1 MRLAGQGQVLADVG
15 TDHGL
20 VPVHAV
26 LGGAFERALAVDVN
40 EAPLDVA
47 RATVA
52 AHGVNE
58 RVEVL
63 LGDALGALR
72 GREADVLVL
81 AGLSGRTF
89 VGWCEAAPDVL
100 ARVRR
105 VVIQPNGHLTL
116 VRRWAYENGLG
127 LVDECATE
135 DGGRHFVTCSFEPRA
150 FEQRSS
156 GPDPLYTRS
165 SVSLEAAFELGPWLL
180 ERQDP
185 IARDLY
191 EKERRRL
198 RPLAARGG
206 AEHQALLEI
215 YDRGLRT
222 FGS

>member
-1 MRLAGQGQVLADVG
+1 M
-15 TDHGL
+15 
-20 VPVHAV
+20 
-26 LGGAFERALAVDVN
+26 
-40 EAPLDVA
+40 
-47 RATVA
+47 
-52 AHGVNE
+52 
-58 RVEVL
+58 
-63 LGDALGALR
+63 
-72 GREADVLVL
+72 L